1 MFIEFASLIC
11 GLALLVL
18 AADWLIAGAAALAA
32 RLCVPPLLVGLT
44 LVAFGTSAPEL
55 VVTIRATLD
64 GMGGIALGNIVGSN
78 IANVFL
84 VLGLPALFAP
94 MASQARSASANM
106 VFLTAVT
113 GLFLAVAYVSQRVT
127 PVIGWAAL
135 AILAGYLACV
145 FSPGRMR
152 QEGCEADD
160 GADRDRA
167 HPILVVLVG
176 LAGVAV
182 GSDLLVSAAK
192 DLTDIFAL
200 REEALGLSIIA
211 IGTSLPELA
220 TVVAAARR
228 RAADMAIGNV
238 IGSNIFNLLGIIGIS
253 SLFGPIPVP
262 DVFLRVDLWVMAAA
276 SAALLPYCLYRAV
289 IGRWTGVLMVTS
301 YATYLIYLTHSSA
314 AMSHMTG

>member
-18 AADWLIAGAAALAA
+18 SADWLIAGAAALAA

-44 LVAFGTSAPEL
+44 LIAFGTSAPEL
-55 VVTIRATLD
+55 VVTVRATLD
-64 GMGGIALGNIVGSN
+64 DMGGIALGNIVGSN

-106 VFLTAVT
+106 AFLAAVT

-135 AILAGYLACV
+135 AILAGYLACI
-145 FSPGRMR
+145 FSPQRMR

-160 GADRDRA
+160 GAHRDRA
-167 HPILVVLVG
+167 YPILVVLVG

-192 DLTDIFAL
+192 DLTDTFGL
-200 REEALGLSIIA
+200 RQEALGLSVIA

-238 IGSNIFNLLGIIGIS
+238 IGSNIFNILAVGGATGVFGGAAFSRSALLLDMPMMLLAAAIAAWFIFTRQRIGRTV
-253 SLFGPIPVP
+253 GG
-262 DVFLRVDLWVMAAA
+262 VFLMT
-276 SAALLPYCLYRAV
+276 Y
-289 IGRWTGVLMVTS
+289 GV
-301 YATYLIYLTHSSA
+301 YLTLV
-314 AMSHMTG
+314 AMTLST